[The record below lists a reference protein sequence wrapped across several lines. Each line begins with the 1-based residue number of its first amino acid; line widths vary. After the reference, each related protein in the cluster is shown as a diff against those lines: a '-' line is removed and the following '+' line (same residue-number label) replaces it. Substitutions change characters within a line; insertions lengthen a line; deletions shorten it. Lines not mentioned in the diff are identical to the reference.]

1 MEMSERLPTDDSDYT
16 SKERS
21 RDQEVVSELSTFLLM
36 HLIIYE
42 NAFSLM
48 CITAKFTNWN
58 LPVTET
64 FLY

>member
-1 MEMSERLPTDDSDYT
+1 MGMSERPPTDDSGYT

-21 RDQEVVSELSTFLLM
+21 TDQEAVSELSTFLLM
-36 HLIIYE
+36 YLIFYE

-58 LPVTET
+58 FPVTET
-64 FLY
+64 F

>member
-1 MEMSERLPTDDSDYT
+1 MVMSERPPTDDSGYT

-21 RDQEVVSELSTFLLM
+21 TDQEAVSELSTFLLM
-36 HLIIYE
+36 YLIFYE

-58 LPVTET
+58 FPVTET